1 MRLGAGKERMARDMQ
16 EACRLWSW
24 QVLKERGVLER
35 RDSPENEGL

>member
-1 MRLGAGKERMARDMQ
+1 MRLGAGKEKMAGDMQ